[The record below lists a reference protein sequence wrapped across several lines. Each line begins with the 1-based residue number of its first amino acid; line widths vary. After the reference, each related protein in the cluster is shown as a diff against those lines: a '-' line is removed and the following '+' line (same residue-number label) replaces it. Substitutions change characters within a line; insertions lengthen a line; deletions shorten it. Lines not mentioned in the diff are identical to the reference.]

1 MKKEFVNMTE
11 NITEDIRQR
20 LFELRDEKYRAFQEK
35 LKPSA
40 SPVIGVRSAELRKTA
55 KELAKGCWREYVSA
69 LNSSSY
75 YEERTAAGMSIYY
88 AKTDIGERME
98 YTDIFLPFID
108 GWAVCDGV
116 CATIR
121 LKKDERDRFWEY
133 AVKKVLSGE
142 EFVSRFGLVA
152 ILHDFVDEEHI
163 NGIFDIIERINYAG
177 FYDSVGAAWLLAE
190 CMTKLPERTFE
201 YMRVSRLND
210 MVYNKAIQKMR
221 ESYRVSPEIKNELK
235 RMTRA

>member
-133 AVKKVLSGE
+133 AVKKALSGE

-177 FYDSVGAAWLLAE
+177 FMTPSERRGCWRSV
-190 CMTKLPERTFE
+190 
-201 YMRVSRLND
+201 
-210 MVYNKAIQKMR
+210 
-221 ESYRVSPEIKNELK
+221 
-235 RMTRA
+235 